1 MEAAMGLMRRIPPKH
16 TEAALSALLSL
27 LPHHSSDLLSQV
39 DQPLQVLRD
48 MDCKKEFILC
58 EYNRD
63 ADSYRSP
70 WSNKYHP
77 LLDDGTLPSLEL
89 RKLEVEANDIFAIY
103 RDQYYEG
110 GISSVYMW
118 EDDNEGFVACFLIKK
133 DGSKTGQGR
142 RGYLQEGAWDAIHV
156 IEVGPEE
163 EGMAHYRLTSTVM
176 LSLTTDNDSSGTF
189 SLSGS
194 IRRQM
199 DMDLSVA
206 EGHLCNMGRMI
217 EEMESKLRN
226 SLDQVYFGKTK
237 EMLQAHFITTGQFL
251 FCPSR
256 TKLLELCAVS
266 PAGDLSYATQIF
278 HHIPNPSTNDW
289 NAVVRGLAS
298 CPEPT
303 KAISWYR
310 SMSRQSGRADALT
323 CSFALKACARML
335 ARYEA
340 MQIHS
345 QTVRFGFYADFLLMT
360 TLLDVYAKAGDL
372 HGAEKVFDEMSV
384 RDIASWNAL
393 VAGLAHGS
401 QPSEAIALVNRMRLE
416 GWKPNEIT
424 VLGALS
430 ACSQLGA
437 LKEGEKIHRYI
448 MEEKLDMNV
457 QVCNAVIDMYAK
469 CGFVD
474 KAFMVFKNMCCRK
487 SLVTW
492 NTMIMAFAMDGDG
505 HKALELFKQMG
516 QAGVHLDAVT
526 YLAALCACNHAGLVE
541 DGVQLFNSIARSGA
555 THNVKHYGSVVDL
568 LGRAG
573 RLKEAYDIINSMP
586 MLPDVVLWQSL
597 LGACKTYGNVELAE
611 IASQKLV
618 EMGSNSCGDFVLLSN
633 VYAAHRDGMTW
644 VGCEQQ

>member
-1 MEAAMGLMRRIPPKH
+1 
-16 TEAALSALLSL
+16 
-27 LPHHSSDLLSQV
+27 
-39 DQPLQVLRD
+39 
-48 MDCKKEFILC
+48 
-58 EYNRD
+58 
-63 ADSYRSP
+63 
-70 WSNKYHP
+70 
-77 LLDDGTLPSLEL
+77 
-89 RKLEVEANDIFAIY
+89 
-103 RDQYYEG
+103 
-110 GISSVYMW
+110 
-118 EDDNEGFVACFLIKK
+118 
-133 DGSKTGQGR
+133 
-142 RGYLQEGAWDAIHV
+142 
-156 IEVGPEE
+156 
-163 EGMAHYRLTSTVM
+163 
-176 LSLTTDNDSSGTF
+176 
-189 SLSGS
+189 
-194 IRRQM
+194 
-199 DMDLSVA
+199 
-206 EGHLCNMGRMI
+206 
-217 EEMESKLRN
+217 
-226 SLDQVYFGKTK
+226 
-237 EMLQAHFITTGQFL
+237 
-251 FCPSR
+251 
-256 TKLLELCAVS
+256 
-266 PAGDLSYATQIF
+266 
-278 HHIPNPSTNDW
+278 
-289 NAVVRGLAS
+289 
-298 CPEPT
+298 
-303 KAISWYR
+303 
-310 SMSRQSGRADALT
+310 
-323 CSFALKACARML
+323 ML

-516 QAGVHLDAVT
+516 QARVHLDAVT

-541 DGVQLFNSIARSGA
+541 DGVQLFNSIAGSGA
-555 THNVKHYGSVVDL
+555 TPNVKHYGSVVDL

-633 VYAAHRDGMTW
+633 VYAAHERWNDVGRVRAAMKTRDVKKIPGFSYIEVDGVIHKFVNGDQSHSNWREIYAKLDEIKFRIKAHGYVAETNFVLHDIGQEEKENALCYHSEKLAVAFGLISTSERTPIQVIKNLRICGDCHVVIKIISKIYSREVVVRDRARFHRFKEGLCSCRDYW
-644 VGCEQQ
+644 